1 MPKLDCSTRWH
12 STVDMVES
20 LLSLKDI
27 CDNDARLH
35 LSESTWDEL
44 TEFLKSL
51 TPAKEL
57 TKKLQE
63 EQLTVGDF
71 YLAWMMCQIKLNQ
84 MTTKLTTDIVAA
96 MKRREI
102 LLFENDIFINGMC
115 LDPRVNSVLTQVQIQ
130 KAKENLT
137 KLYVANF
144 ELELG
149 NKENI
154 NYNTSNI
161 NSDCSNAQFE
171 LDEFLNSSYIN
182 KHDNLISLLCRH
194 DSSDNLVCRL
204 QSSLDQFLNE
214 PLLSS
219 KEHVLI
225 YWQKSKDK
233 YPYLYK
239 LSTIVLASP
248 MTQVSVERLFS
259 SLKFVVSNY
268 RLSLKDDVIEDL
280 LFIRC
285 NNLFNK

>member
-1 MPKLDCSTRWH
+1 M
-12 STVDMVES
+12 
-20 LLSLKDI
+20 
-27 CDNDARLH
+27 
-35 LSESTWDEL
+35 
-44 TEFLKSL
+44 
-51 TPAKEL
+51 
-57 TKKLQE
+57 
-63 EQLTVGDF
+63 
-71 YLAWMMCQIKLNQ
+71 
-84 MTTKLTTDIVAA
+84 
-96 MKRREI
+96 
-102 LLFENDIFINGMC
+102 
-115 LDPRVNSVLTQVQIQ
+115 TQVQIQ

-154 NYNTSNI
+154 NYNTGNI

-182 KHDNLISLLCRH
+182 KHNLISLLCRQ

-239 LSTIVLASP
+239 LSTIVLAAP